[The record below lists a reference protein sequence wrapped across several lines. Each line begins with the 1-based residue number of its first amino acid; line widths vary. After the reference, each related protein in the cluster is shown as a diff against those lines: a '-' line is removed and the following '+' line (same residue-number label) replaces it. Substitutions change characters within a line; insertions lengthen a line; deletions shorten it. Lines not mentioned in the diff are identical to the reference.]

1 MNYQPLNKRQVGA
14 LLKVISADTARPV
27 LTELAIA
34 TDKSGQAVL
43 VATDGYV
50 MAILPAAELSDVKG
64 KTITRDALTRW
75 YKLAATRDTL
85 KVDSLRDMVGEPAGV
100 YPNWEQQIDN
110 MHEAAV
116 TQLLVNPDYL
126 KFMEQLAGDLGRSKT
141 LSYTFHGVYG
151 ALVAEHNGAR
161 YVVMPLKPGK

>member
-27 LTELAIA
+27 LTELAIT
-34 TDKSGQAVL
+34 TDKTGQAVL

-50 MAILPAAELSDVKG
+50 MAALPAGELSDLKG
-64 KTITRDALTRW
+64 KTITRDSLTRW
-75 YKLAATRDTL
+75 YKLAAARDTL
-85 KVDSLRDMVGEPAGV
+85 KVAELRDMAGDPSGEYPA
-100 YPNWEQQIDN
+100 WEQQLNN
-110 MHEAAV
+110 MTPGAV
-116 TQLLVNPDYL
+116 DQLLVNPDYL
-126 KFMEQLAGDLGRSKT
+126 KVMEQLAGDLGRSKT
-141 LSYTFHGVYG
+141 LTYTFHGVYG